1 LYNPEGFDCALSKSK
16 TREMCEGKSNHAD
29 KSKNFD
35 KAETKRKVLRSS
47 EKTIHDDKKYKIV
60 LDQQDNSNVQ
70 EMRNGS
76 DTVPRTVPEDTSR
89 PVCHRSSMPTKT
101 TLRRQSTSS
110 TLSEDSFNFETE
122 GELPVTS
129 LPRKKRYPRRN
140 SFVDRR
146 MASRA
151 QSL

>member
-1 LYNPEGFDCALSKSK
+1 
-16 TREMCEGKSNHAD
+16 MCESKSNHAD
-29 KSKNFD
+29 KSENFD

-47 EKTIHDDKKYKIV
+47 QETLHDDKKCKIV
-60 LDQQDNSNVQ
+60 LDQQDNSNVH
-70 EMRNGS
+70 EMRDGS
-76 DTVPRTVPEDTSR
+76 DTVPRTVPKDTSR

-101 TLRRQSTSS
+101 ADVLRRQSTSS

-122 GELPVTS
+122 EELPVSS